1 MILRAMAP
9 YETYGTAD
17 TVGTV
22 PPFRFGVSALSA
34 APDRATWQ
42 DQARRY
48 EDLGFD
54 VLLVA
59 DHLGAMFPPLVP
71 LVSAADATERLRV
84 GTLVLNNDFWH
95 PVLLARDAAAVDV
108 LTDGRLELGVG
119 AGHAQVEYESAGLR
133 YDRPPVRIDRLAE
146 ALPLVRRLLDGE
158 SVDHDGANY
167 TLRAATNGFATVQP
181 RVPLLVG
188 GNGDRL
194 LAVAARHADIVGLVG
209 FTSGTGQVHSDLSHF
224 TWTGLAERID
234 HVRHHAGDRFDAL
247 ELNVLVQRVA
257 LGDKQVVAEELATQ
271 TGQPAEL
278 FLDSPFVM
286 LGSPADL
293 ADHVSRL
300 CEVGV
305 TYLVAFAERGA
316 ADLAPVIAA
325 RR

>member
-1 MILRAMAP
+1 LQLVGADRYRRA
-9 YETYGTAD
+9 
-17 TVGTV
+17 VR
-22 PPFRFGVSALSA
+22 PFRFGVSVLTAS
-34 APDRATWQ
+34 PDRATWQ

-59 DHLGAMFPPLVP
+59 DHLGMFPPLVP
-71 LVSAADATERLRV
+71 LVSAADATDRLRV
-84 GTLVLNNDFWH
+84 GTFVLNNDFWN
-95 PVLLARDAAAVDV
+95 PAFLARDAAAVDV
-108 LTDGRLELGVG
+108 LTDGRLELGFG
-119 AGHAQVEYESAGLR
+119 AGHAQVEYESAGLP
-133 YDRPPVRIDRLAE
+133 YDRPAVRIDRLAE

-158 SVDHDGANY
+158 TVDHAGGNY
-167 TLRAATNGFATVQP
+167 TLRAAATGFATAQP

-209 FTSGTGQVHSDLSHF
+209 FTSGTGQVHTDLSHF
-224 TWTGLAERID
+224 TWAGLAERVD
-234 HVRHHAGDRFDAL
+234 HVRRCAGDRVGSL

-257 LGDKQVVAEELATQ
+257 VGDRQAVADELAAQ
-271 TGQPAEL
+271 TGSPAEL

-286 LGSPADL
+286 LGSPTDL
-293 ADHVSRL
+293 ADHVRRL
-300 CEVGV
+300 REVGV

-325 RR
+325 ER